1 MRSGSKLEELAKSA
15 SRTRRVGKDGKE
27 RPASKPKAKR
37 KPKAA
42 ASAPA
47 AAPADPAPAA
57 APPDPVP
64 AAAPVDPQFE
74 EVVESDQPSTIEQVA
89 TVGTQPGPK
98 PEPEPIDH
106 RDGRTTQAPD
116 LCHRFLAAAQSYAD
130 VLQEISDGPED
141 ADPVAG
147 LNDEELALFRAAY
160 SRIKKIGGELR
171 LAI

>member
-1 MRSGSKLEELAKSA
+1 MALRKFRTPRPARTALAA
-15 SRTRRVGKDGKE
+15 E
-27 RPASKPKAKR
+27 QPASKPKATR

-47 AAPADPAPAA
+47 DPAPAA
-57 APPDPVP
+57 APADPEP

-98 PEPEPIDH
+98 PEPESIDH
-106 RDGRTTQAPD
+106 RDGRRTQAPD
-116 LCHRFLAAAQSYAD
+116 LGHRFLAAAQSYAE

-147 LNDEELALFRAAY
+147 LNDEELALARAAY